1 MRHSPREL
9 LKVRKSDRGQQK
21 SIPILY
27 ADRGDKLTRFLA
39 GDSPLKYSEIPTIF
53 RCARWVEYGL
63 GRKDE
68 RVISSK
74 LTRTMKFDKTRAV
87 EEQIQTIGHVNGGQ

>member
-21 SIPILY
+21 SIP
-27 ADRGDKLTRFLA
+27 
-39 GDSPLKYSEIPTIF
+39 TIF

-68 RVISSK
+68 RVIFSK

-87 EEQIQTIGHVNGGQ
+87 EEQIQTIGQYGYHVNGGQ